1 MKTLLVTGGNRG
13 LGLEFTKQYSQLGY
27 RIIATCRN
35 PKEARELNLL
45 KETSKT
51 DIKIYTLD
59 VTNHKEIDALAQSL
73 SNIPIDI
80 IINNAGI
87 IGPFP
92 IFEHIEKQRFKT
104 MDYSVWEEVL
114 RTNLFGP
121 IKISE
126 CFLENL
132 KNGQDKKII
141 FISST
146 VGSINEG
153 KESAYAYATSKTAL
167 NKAISLMAEDLRN
180 ENINILAL
188 CPGYVKTR
196 MNGGGANLET
206 NESIEGMI
214 KQINSLNESN
224 SGNFLRYNGEKIAW

>member
-1 MKTLLVTGGNRG
+1 MKTVLVTGGNRG
-13 LGLEFTKQYSQLGY
+13 LGLEFVKQYSQLGY
-27 RIIATCRN
+27 RIIVTCRK
-35 PKEARELNLL
+35 PDEARELNVL

-51 DIKIYTLD
+51 DIKIHTLD
-59 VTNHKEIDALAQSL
+59 VTNHQEIDALSKSL
-73 SNIPIDI
+73 SNIAIDI

-92 IFEHIEKQRFKT
+92 IFEHIKKQRFKT

-121 IKISE
+121 VKISE
-126 CFLENL
+126 SFLENI
-132 KNGQDKKII
+132 KSGQDKKII

-167 NKAISLMAEDLRN
+167 NKAISLMAENLKS
-180 ENINILAL
+180 EKINVLAL

-206 NESIEGMI
+206 YESIKGMI
-214 KQINSLNESN
+214 KQIDSLNESN
-224 SGNFLRYNGEKIAW
+224 TGTFLRYNGEKITW

>member
-59 VTNHKEIDALAQSL
+59 VTNHKEIDALSQSL

-132 KNGQDKKII
+132 KSGQDKKII

>member
-1 MKTLLVTGGNRG
+1 MKTVFITGGNRG
-13 LGLEFTKQYSQLGY
+13 LGLEFVKQYSQLGY
-27 RIIATCRN
+27 SVIATCRN
-35 PKEARELNLL
+35 PDEAKELNDL
-45 KETSKT
+45 KETSGT
-51 DIKIYTLD
+51 DIKIHSLD
-59 VTNHKEIDALAQSL
+59 VTNHQEIDSLSQSL
-73 SNIPIDI
+73 SNTPIDI

-92 IFEHIEKQRFKT
+92 IFKHIEKQRFKT
-104 MDYSVWEEVL
+104 MDYTVWEDVL

-126 CFLENL
+126 SFLENI
-132 KNGQDKKII
+132 KHGQDKKII

-167 NKAISLMAEDLRN
+167 NKAISLMAENLKS
-180 ENINILAL
+180 EHIHVLAL

-206 NESIEGMI
+206 HESIEGMI
-214 KQINSLNESN
+214 KQINALNVSN
-224 SGNFLRYNGEKIAW
+224 TGIFLRYNGEKITW

>member
-1 MKTLLVTGGNRG
+1 MKTVFITGGNRG
-13 LGLEFTKQYSQLGY
+13 LGLEFVKQYSQLGY
-27 RIIATCRN
+27 GVIATCRN
-35 PKEARELNLL
+35 PDEARELNDL
-45 KETSKT
+45 KETSTT
-51 DIKIYTLD
+51 DIKIHSLD
-59 VTNHKEIDALAQSL
+59 VTNHQEIDSLSQSL
-73 SNIPIDI
+73 SNTPIDI

-92 IFEHIEKQRFKT
+92 IFKHIEKQRFKT

-126 CFLENL
+126 SFLENI
-132 KNGQDKKII
+132 KNGQEKKII

-167 NKAISLMAEDLRN
+167 NKAISLMADNLKN
-180 ENINILAL
+180 ENIHVLAL

-196 MNGGGANLET
+196 MNAGGANLET
-206 NESIEGMI
+206 DESIKGMI
-214 KQINSLNESN
+214 KQIDSLDESN
-224 SGNFLRYNGEKIAW
+224 TGTFIRYNGELITW

>member
-45 KETSKT
+45 KEASKT

-59 VTNHKEIDALAQSL
+59 VTNHKEIDALSQSL

-92 IFEHIEKQRFKT
+92 IFEHIKKQRFKT

-214 KQINSLNESN
+214 KQIDSLNESN

>member
-59 VTNHKEIDALAQSL
+59 VTNHKEIDALSQSL

-92 IFEHIEKQRFKT
+92 IFEHIKKQRFKT